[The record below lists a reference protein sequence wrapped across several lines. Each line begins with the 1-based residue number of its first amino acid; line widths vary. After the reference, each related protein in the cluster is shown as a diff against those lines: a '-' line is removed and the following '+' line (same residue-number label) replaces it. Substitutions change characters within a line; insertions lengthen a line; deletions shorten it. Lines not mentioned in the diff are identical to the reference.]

1 MTAHTA
7 KHIGIDMAREAYRQW
22 DRQEDPAEV
31 VMRYVRRLS
40 AALQARGLTEN
51 DDHLEEVAEAWFRS
65 EAEYLFG
72 ADYVVAGQ

>member
-1 MTAHTA
+1 MA
-7 KHIGIDMAREAYRQW
+7 KHIGIDIAREAYRQW

-51 DDHLEEVAEAWFRS
+51 DDHLLEGAGAWFRS

-72 ADYVVAGQ
+72 ADYIVGQ